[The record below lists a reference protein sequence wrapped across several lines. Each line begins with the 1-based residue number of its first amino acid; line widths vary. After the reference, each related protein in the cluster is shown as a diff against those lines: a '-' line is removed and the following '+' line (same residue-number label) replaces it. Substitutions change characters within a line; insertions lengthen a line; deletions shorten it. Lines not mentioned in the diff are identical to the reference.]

1 MQTTYVCGHRNPD
14 TDSIVSAMAYA
25 RLMNALGDNDYVAA
39 RLGHLNDESTFLLKK
54 FDFTPPLFLHTVR
67 TQVKDIDF
75 DRPPLLG
82 TRVPV
87 SYAWE
92 VLESKTDNHAAPII
106 REDGSLYGLI
116 TASSIANS
124 DMESIRHPYIEH
136 VPSERSDPHQRWHL
150 TILLAG
156 QG

>member
-54 FDFTPPLFLHTVR
+54 FGFTPPLFLHTVR

-106 REDGSLYGLI
+106 REDGIWLFNPGSASCPRNSTVPTYGAVDLTESGILTNIIPVSDRSL
-116 TASSIANS
+116 
-124 DMESIRHPYIEH
+124 
-136 VPSERSDPHQRWHL
+136 
-150 TILLAG
+150 
-156 QG
+156 